1 MNLYVEKQIDLKKY
15 FISLI
20 RYWWLGALVA
30 VLCGMALATLAY
42 VKDKHDNDKLR
53 EELNRETQ
61 TEEDELNIDEIKG
74 TLDAVELQ
82 NVELAVEYYKMI
94 KQYAKYEDNSIYLS
108 QNPYKVDKTIINYII
123 SLEDVEDVS
132 FEEQQIIRDNIV
144 SCLTNYINYGGFSE
158 AVEEHIGVEARYIS
172 ELVSASKN
180 GADSYSLDTFDVN
193 IINDDELED
202 LSKYV
207 KSELETYATE
217 INGVFGTFSIKFI
230 EEYNVIEIDNSM
242 INAIEGIQTDI
253 YNATTRLNT
262 VMKNFSEEQL
272 ICYNDAIGAVDLM
285 VSEEEE
291 VGEDN
296 LSTPVITPA
305 KFSVK
310 YAVVGFILGLVLYCG
325 LILVWFMF
333 TSKVLA
339 VSGFESMFG
348 VKLFGVLLPESMY
361 GKKTSLLRKIEYG
374 DLKSVGYSTVIGL
387 LAIKVKAACK
397 GINKLAVI
405 SSDFDSINEDIY
417 TSLKERLSSEG
428 IELVEIK
435 KALSDGKDLE
445 KMISIGNCIALEKA
459 GSTKIKTFAMMK
471 ELCDE
476 CDVKLHGVI
485 NVN

>member
-1 MNLYVEKQIDLKKY
+1 MNPYVEKQIDLKQY

-20 RYWWLGALVA
+20 RCWWLGVLVA
-30 VLCGMALATLAY
+30 VLCGMALATFIY
-42 VKDKHDNDKLR
+42 VKDKNDNNRLR
-53 EELNRETQ
+53 EELYLEAQ
-61 TEEDELNIDEIKG
+61 AEDDELNVDEIKA

-82 NVELAVEYYKMI
+82 NVELAVEYYRMI
-94 KQYAKYEDNSIYLS
+94 KQYAKYEENSIYMA
-108 QNPYKVDKTIINYII
+108 QNPYKVDKTIITYMI
-123 SLEDVEDVS
+123 SLDVVEDLS
-132 FEEQQIIRDNIV
+132 FEGQQVIKDNIV
-144 SCLTNYINYGGFSE
+144 SCLVNYVNNGGFSDV
-158 AVEEHIGVEARYIS
+158 VEKYTGVEARYIN

-180 GADSYSLDTFDVN
+180 GSDSYSLDTFDIY
-193 IINDDELED
+193 IINDDD
-202 LSKYV
+202 LGDISEYV
-207 KSELETYATE
+207 KSGLENYGAE
-217 INGVFGTFSIKFI
+217 INGVYGTFSIKTV
-230 EEYNVIEIDNSM
+230 EEYSLVEIDNSM
-242 INAIEGIQTDI
+242 VNAIESVQTDI

-291 VGEDN
+291 AGEDN

-325 LILVWFMF
+325 LVLVWFMF